1 LAAVASAKFSPLLSR
16 ILVDGAYLRAIAG
29 SFSLLPSIA
38 AAGLAIA
45 ALAFNGDQVAPP
57 AWQLFLAIAILGIFD
72 TFAGLVGTAIFVL
85 GSIVT
90 HGYILGLDDIRMLLG
105 IVIVGY
111 GPALLANAFRAFR
124 RVPDE
129 EDSYWWER
137 VVDLAVLPFI
147 AGWSTSAMISTLPAL
162 AGVTLAVANHVTD
175 FSLAVAAAVALR
187 VIAEEAVA
195 RLAPRRLDRLHPT
208 VVAETIP
215 VQKWTSVA
223 LRLGTFIFVTAA
235 LMGDDW
241 RVVVGSI
248 LFVVPTVIGFYQ
260 DRFPNFPW
268 IWRIMPTGIP
278 GLALTLI
285 VATATTALVNS
296 WFGPSADLVYWS
308 FALLP
313 IPMLALSLLGMIG
326 RHGNEGEVRLLR
338 RPMFAWVYRIGGVV
352 MFIVTLKLA
361 GII

>member
-1 LAAVASAKFSPLLSR
+1 
-16 ILVDGAYLRAIAG
+16 
-29 SFSLLPSIA
+29 
-38 AAGLAIA
+38 
-45 ALAFNGDQVAPP
+45 
-57 AWQLFLAIAILGIFD
+57 
-72 TFAGLVGTAIFVL
+72 
-85 GSIVT
+85 
-90 HGYILGLDDIRMLLG
+90 
-105 IVIVGY
+105 
-111 GPALLANAFRAFR
+111 
-124 RVPDE
+124 
-129 EDSYWWER
+129 
-137 VVDLAVLPFI
+137 
-147 AGWSTSAMISTLPAL
+147 
-162 AGVTLAVANHVTD
+162 
-175 FSLAVAAAVALR
+175 
-187 VIAEEAVA
+187 
-195 RLAPRRLDRLHPT
+195 
-208 VVAETIP
+208 
-215 VQKWTSVA
+215 VA

-248 LFVVPTVIGFYQ
+248 LFVVPTIIGFYQ

-285 VATATTALVNS
+285 VAAATTAVVNS

-338 RPMFAWVYRIGGVV
+338 RPMFAWVYRIGGVI